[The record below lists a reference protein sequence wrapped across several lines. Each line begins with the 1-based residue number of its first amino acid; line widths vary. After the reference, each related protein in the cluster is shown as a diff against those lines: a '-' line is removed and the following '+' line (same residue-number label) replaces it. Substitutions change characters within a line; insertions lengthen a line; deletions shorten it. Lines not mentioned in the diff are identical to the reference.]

1 MTGTDRPR
9 AITADELQRDFLED
23 CRGLVDYW
31 AGPNVDRASCY
42 ERMQGLLHSFLCII
56 DGVSGEMP
64 AFDLVAR
71 PHPDDK
77 AYHQAE
83 GENWIED
90 GTVIND
96 TMLHELLYVPGRE
109 DGWRKHVPGDGR
121 SAP

>member
-1 MTGTDRPR
+1 MTHDGTQPR
-9 AITADELQRDFLED
+9 ARTAQELRDDFMD
-23 CRGLVDYW
+23 TCRDLADYW
-31 AGPNVDRASCY
+31 ASPQVPRETCH
-42 ERMQGLLHSFLCII
+42 ERLQGLLHSLLCLI
-56 DGVSGEMP
+56 DGVSGEWP

-96 TMLHELLYVPGRE
+96 TMLHELLYVAGRPDRWGKVTPG
-109 DGWRKHVPGDGR
+109 
-121 SAP
+121 SQQ